1 MHELSYSYLFLGV
14 LIFSIIITGTLI
26 ITSIGPSNTKK
37 TKVQAFNNRNEVFV
51 NDFLKQNNLEFIPR
65 N

>member
-14 LIFSIIITGTLI
+14 LIFSIIITGTFNYYI
-26 ITSIGPSNTKK
+26 YWAIKHKK

>member
-1 MHELSYSYLFLGV
+1 MHQLSYSYSFLGV
-14 LIFSIIITGTLI
+14 LIFSITITGTSI
-26 ITSIGPSNTKK
+26 ITSIGPSHTKK
-37 TKVQAFNNRNEVFV
+37 QKFKLNNRNELFV